1 MPEVNNHNEKP
12 WYRKSSSWAWI
23 TIGVLILT
31 YIIVSA
37 VTDAQ
42 EKRAKQNQYKP
53 KSYKEVFTPEE
64 AKKMDIGGHIDGPGD
79 WKPDPNAAKRTKEFI
94 EKGGNADPVGM
105 PFKMET
111 TMTCWTRTAV
121 RKGSDNRHSGHFS
134 Q

>member
-64 AKKMDIGGHIDGPGD
+64 AKKMDIGGHIDGQVAVVRLFIA
-79 WKPDPNAAKRTKEFI
+79 KNARSVYCQNPS
-94 EKGGNADPVGM
+94 GP
-105 PFKMET
+105 PF
-111 TMTCWTRTAV
+111 WSSR
-121 RKGSDNRHSGHFS
+121 SW
-134 Q
+134 

>member
-79 WKPDPNAAKRTKEFI
+79 WKPDPNAAKRTKGLPFRRSGI
-94 EKGGNADPVGM
+94 VLSVRANSWSSSMSPVAM
-105 PFKMET
+105 
-111 TMTCWTRTAV
+111 
-121 RKGSDNRHSGHFS
+121 
-134 Q
+134 

>member
-53 KSYKEVFTPEE
+53 KS
-64 AKKMDIGGHIDGPGD
+64 
-79 WKPDPNAAKRTKEFI
+79 
-94 EKGGNADPVGM
+94 
-105 PFKMET
+105 
-111 TMTCWTRTAV
+111 
-121 RKGSDNRHSGHFS
+121 
-134 Q
+134 

>member
-23 TIGVLILT
+23 TIGMLILT

-53 KSYKEVFTPEE
+53 KSYKVSL
-64 AKKMDIGGHIDGPGD
+64 
-79 WKPDPNAAKRTKEFI
+79 R
-94 EKGGNADPVGM
+94 
-105 PFKMET
+105 
-111 TMTCWTRTAV
+111 
-121 RKGSDNRHSGHFS
+121 
-134 Q
+134 